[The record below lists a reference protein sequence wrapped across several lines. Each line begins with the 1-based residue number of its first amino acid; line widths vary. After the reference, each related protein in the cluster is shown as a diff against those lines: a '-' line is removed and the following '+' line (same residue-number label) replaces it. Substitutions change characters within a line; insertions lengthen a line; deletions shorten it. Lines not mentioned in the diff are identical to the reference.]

1 MLALV
6 RFCVPYFGLGE
17 RMGTDLLF
25 AASQVRPGFQ
35 RSPPSA
41 TMDPEGRT
49 LVRFEERVAAA
60 LGWTHALIDL
70 DALAGNIAA
79 LMACLPPCTG
89 LMAVAK
95 ANAYGHGLVPCAL
108 AALDAGASHL
118 AVARIEEG
126 MLLRKSGIT
135 APILVLGPSN
145 PLLIRHAVSNG
156 IALAVGSSESVRAVA
171 ACLGDGLGPA
181 RLHLKIDSGMHRYGV
196 QPAAALDLAHAIA
209 QDSRL
214 ALEGLFTHFATADVA
229 DDRFLREQVRRF
241 TAVRQELACAGID
254 PPLVHLANS
263 PATLRR
269 VPHWPE
275 SRLPG
280 EISLVRT
287 GVAMYGLSPSTE
299 VPVSNE
305 FHPVMTLKTR
315 LARVFTIAPGEGVSY
330 GLTYVAPDR
339 VRCATLPLGYG
350 DGLARPLSNRGW
362 VVIHGTPCPIRG
374 RVSMD
379 QTVVE
384 IGALDAAEGDEAII
398 IGDGREGVMTASQAA
413 ALYGTI
419 NYEVVTAIPER
430 VPRVYLRNGR
440 PVAVLDLIGLAALDT
455 GPEGVSAHSAA
466 NGAV

>member
-1 MLALV
+1 M
-6 RFCVPYFGLGE
+6 RF
-17 RMGTDLLF
+17 D
-25 AASQVRPGFQ
+25 
-35 RSPPSA
+35 
-41 TMDPEGRT
+41 D
-49 LVRFEERVAAA
+49 RVAAA

-70 DALAGNIAA
+70 DALAANIAA
-79 LMACLPPCTG
+79 LLACLPPAAG

-95 ANAYGHGLVPCAL
+95 ANAYGHGLVPCAR
-108 AALDAGASHL
+108 AALDAGATYL

-126 MLLRKSGIT
+126 LLLRESGIT
-135 APILVLGPSN
+135 APILVLGPPN
-145 PLLIRHAVSNG
+145 PFLVRHAVSNG
-156 IALAVGSSESVRAVA
+156 IALAVGSSDSVQAVTA
-171 ACLGDGLGPA
+171 HLGDGLGPA

-196 QPAAALDLAHAIA
+196 QPDNAPDLARAIA

-214 ALEGLFTHFATADVA
+214 ALEGLFTHFATADAA

-241 TAVRQELACAGID
+241 TTVRRALASAGIN

-269 VPHWPE
+269 VPHWPDL
-275 SRLPG
+275 RLPG
-280 EISLVRT
+280 DLSLVRT
-287 GVAMYGLSPSTE
+287 GVAMYGLSPSAD
-299 VPVSNE
+299 VPVSQA
-305 FHPVMTLKTR
+305 FQPVMTLKTR

-330 GLTYVAPDR
+330 GLTYVASDR

-362 VVIHGTPCPIRG
+362 AVIRGTSCPIRG

-384 IGALDAAEGDEAII
+384 IGALEAAEGDEAIVI
-398 IGDGREGVMTASQAA
+398 SDGRDGAMTASQAA

-430 VPRVYLRNGR
+430 VPRIYLRGGR
-440 PVAVLDLIGLAALDT
+440 PVAVLDLIGLA
-455 GPEGVSAHSAA
+455 GPDIEPECSTANLPANAA
-466 NGAV
+466 G

>member
-1 MLALV
+1 MDREGRLLV
-6 RFCVPYFGLGE
+6 RF
-17 RMGTDLLF
+17 D
-25 AASQVRPGFQ
+25 
-35 RSPPSA
+35 
-41 TMDPEGRT
+41 D
-49 LVRFEERVAAA
+49 RVAAA
-60 LGWTHALIDL
+60 LSWTHALIDL

-79 LMACLPPCTG
+79 LLACLPPGAG

-95 ANAYGHGLVPCAL
+95 ANAYGHGLVPCAQ
-108 AALDAGASHL
+108 AALDAGATHL

-126 MLLRKSGIT
+126 LLLRTSGIT

-145 PLLIRHAVSNG
+145 PFLVRHAVANG
-156 IALAVGSSESVRAVA
+156 IALAIGSFESVQAIA
-171 ACLGDGLGPA
+171 AGLGDGLGPA
-181 RLHLKIDSGMHRYGV
+181 SLHLKIDSGMHRYGV
-196 QPAAALDLAHAIA
+196 QPDDAPNLARAIT

-214 ALEGLFTHFATADVA
+214 ALEGLFTHFATADAA

-241 TAVRQELACAGID
+241 TAVRQELAHAGIN

-269 VPHWPE
+269 VPHWPDL
-275 SRLPG
+275 RLHG

-287 GVAMYGLSPSTE
+287 GVAMYGLSPSAD
-299 VPVSNE
+299 VPVSRE
-305 FHPVMTLKTR
+305 FQPVMTLKTR

-330 GLTYVAPDR
+330 GLTYVASER

-350 DGLARPLSNRGW
+350 DGLARQLSNRGW
-362 VVIHGTPCPIRG
+362 AVIHGTSCPIRG

-384 IGALDAAEGDEAII
+384 IGDLDAAEGDEAVV
-398 IGDGREGVMTASQAA
+398 IGDGRDGAMTASQVA

-430 VPRVYLRNGR
+430 VPRVYLRDGK
-440 PVAVLDLIGLAALDT
+440 PAAILDLIGFT
-455 GPEGVSAHSAA
+455 GPDSEPERSTADLSTNAA
-466 NGAV
+466 G

>member
-1 MLALV
+1 MNREGRLLV
-6 RFCVPYFGLGE
+6 RF
-17 RMGTDLLF
+17 D
-25 AASQVRPGFQ
+25 
-35 RSPPSA
+35 
-41 TMDPEGRT
+41 
-49 LVRFEERVAAA
+49 ERVSAA
-60 LGWTHALIDL
+60 LSWTHALINL

-79 LMACLPPCTG
+79 LLACLPPGAG

-95 ANAYGHGLVPCAL
+95 ANAYGHGLVPCAR
-108 AALDAGASHL
+108 AALDAGATYL

-126 MLLRKSGIT
+126 LLLRESGIT

-145 PLLIRHAVSNG
+145 PLLVRHAVSNG
-156 IALAVGSSESVRAVA
+156 IALAVGSSDSVRAVA

-196 QPAAALDLAHAIA
+196 QPDGALDLARTIA

-214 ALEGLFTHFATADVA
+214 MLEGLFTHFATADAA

-241 TAVRQELACAGID
+241 TTVRRALASAGID

-275 SRLPG
+275 LQLPG

-287 GVAMYGLSPSTE
+287 GVAMYGLSPSADI
-299 VPVSNE
+299 PVSQE

-330 GLTYVAPDR
+330 GLTYIAPKR

-350 DGLARPLSNRGW
+350 DGLARQLSNRGW
-362 VVIHGTPCPIRG
+362 AVIRETPCPFRG

-384 IGALDAAEGDEAII
+384 IGALDTAEGDEAIV
-398 IGDGREGVMTASQAA
+398 IGDGSDGAMTASQAA
-413 ALYGTI
+413 ALCETI

-430 VPRVYLRNGR
+430 VPRVYLRCGR
-440 PVAVLDLIGLAALDT
+440 PAAILDLIGFAGPDT
-455 GPEGVSAHSAA
+455 EPTCSVANSTA
-466 NGAV
+466 NGAG

>member
-1 MLALV
+1 M
-6 RFCVPYFGLGE
+6 RF
-17 RMGTDLLF
+17 D
-25 AASQVRPGFQ
+25 
-35 RSPPSA
+35 
-41 TMDPEGRT
+41 
-49 LVRFEERVAAA
+49 ERVAAA
-60 LGWTHALIDL
+60 LAWTHALIDL
-70 DALAGNIAA
+70 DALSGNIAA
-79 LMACLPPCTG
+79 LLACVPSGSG

-95 ANAYGHGLVPCAL
+95 ANAYGHGLVPCARV
-108 AALDAGASHL
+108 ALDAGATHL
-118 AVARIEEG
+118 AVARVEEG
-126 MLLRKSGIT
+126 LLLRESGIT

-145 PLLIRHAVSNG
+145 PLLVRHAVSNG
-156 IALAVGSSESVRAVA
+156 IALAVGSPESVRAIA

-196 QPAAALDLAHAIA
+196 QPDGAPDLARAIA

-214 ALEGLFTHFATADVA
+214 ALEGLFTHFATADMA

-241 TAVRQELACAGID
+241 TAVRQELAHAGID

-269 VPHWPE
+269 VPHWPNL
-275 SRLPG
+275 RLPG

-287 GVAMYGLSPSTE
+287 GLAMYGLSPSAE
-299 VPVSNE
+299 VPVSHD
-305 FHPVMTLKTR
+305 FQPVMTLKTR

-330 GLTYVAPDR
+330 GLTFVASETA
-339 VRCATLPLGYG
+339 RCATLPLGYG
-350 DGLARPLSNRGW
+350 DGLARRLSNRGW
-362 VVIHGTPCPIRG
+362 AVIHGTPCPIRG

-398 IGDGREGVMTASQAA
+398 IGNGQDGAMTASQAA

-430 VPRVYLRNGR
+430 VPRVYLRSGR
-440 PVAVLDLIGLAALDT
+440 PVAVLDLIGLA
-455 GPEGVSAHSAA
+455 GPETEPECSTA
-466 NGAV
+466 NSPATGAG